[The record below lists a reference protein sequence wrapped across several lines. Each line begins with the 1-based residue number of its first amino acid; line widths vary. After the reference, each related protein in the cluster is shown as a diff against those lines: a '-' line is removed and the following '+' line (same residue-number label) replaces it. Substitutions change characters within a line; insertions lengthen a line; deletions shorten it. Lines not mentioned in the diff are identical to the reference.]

1 MITRVFSISNIHFRI
16 SKKVKFTNIPGFL
29 SGAFGN
35 CHWTLLLV
43 VCLQI
48 IPVKKTVLL
57 VLLLGF
63 LSALC
68 GYLLSKASL
77 AGRVGISVFYKK
89 YHFLKVWWQGALV
102 IFIVLISLL
111 LIQGWA
117 EQKLLKRKANNLHIA
132 TIVLAAAG
140 LFFTWYDFRHT
151 TTHRLLGER
160 FHIGAYLFWIGW
172 MIVSL
177 FYLTQ
182 QKKEIAE
189 P

>member
-1 MITRVFSISNIHFRI
+1 LPSNYSSEENGFTGPTTWFFIGSMRI
-16 SKKVKFTNIPGFL
+16 PAVKSLVGRKSWHQRILQKV
-29 SGAFGN
+29 S
-35 CHWTLLLV
+35 
-43 VCLQI
+43 
-48 IPVKKTVLL
+48 
-57 VLLLGF
+57 
-63 LSALC
+63 
-68 GYLLSKASL
+68 
-77 AGRVGISVFYKK
+77 
-89 YHFLKVWWQGALV
+89 FLKSMVAGSTGY
-102 IFIVLISLL
+102 FHRFNSLL

-151 TTHRLLGER
+151 ITHRLLGER

-172 MIVSL
+172 MIISL